1 MSRIVDSKQAF
12 LKGAVY
18 EDGGGRTL
26 PRAERPPDPTTEDRL
41 VAILTEIR
49 AAVQLNAQ
57 LIAKL
62 KTGEAVNYGEQI
74 ARQQGVMIQILDE
87 IKRTGKQ
94 EVVEEQREVKR
105 FDIERDDKGNMK
117 GVIPVYGDD

>member
-1 MSRIVDSKQAF
+1 MTQLSSRDAF
-12 LKGAVY
+12 KKNAVY
-18 EDGGGRTL
+18 DDEAKGRVL
-26 PRAERPPDPTTEDRL
+26 PRAERSPAPTTEDRL
-41 VAILTEIR
+41 VTILTEIR
-49 AAVQLNAQ
+49 AAVQLNAA

-74 ARQQGVMIQILDE
+74 ARQQDVLIQILNE
-87 IKRTGKQ
+87 IKQSNKT
-94 EVVEEQREVKR
+94 EATEEPREVKR